1 MEITICK
8 WKRDVASP
16 VLFFIDELSN
26 TWIDRNANG
35 IADPGEDFGY
45 MGEGRNSSM
54 SFLKD
59 EILAGFPEVKVT
71 LFVSVAGDPNITH
84 DDCQVRYSN
93 DVCEDGVAAAFFRRL
108 AGKERFEAAYNGK
121 SCFREGG
128 DRKRRVKGWEKH
140 VGLKETEFRLNRDA
154 AAFRDILGRYPEGV
168 SGFGDANAEK
178 FTNLL
183 AERGFKWRGED
194 LSPKRGKSFDV
205 SCTAEGLYNI
215 PVTLK
220 TGSRHGMLR
229 RLRYLLENKF
239 VISIQEGIAP
249 AGEKGRKGS
258 PDIFADR
265 DSIRRLFECLK
276 DKPVWYCTAG
286 ELTQYC
292 RIRDNIRIS
301 YNGSR
306 FSFNYSQLS
315 AKKIIKP
322 KTGADEIIPANEIT
336 IKLSERLTAIIL
348 PDGTNVSSD
357 ENGSFTVPVLDGQYG
372 VKFIKKS
379 IKNDR

>member
-1 MEITICK
+1 MEDGDNDRRK
-8 WKRDVASP
+8 WKRMWLH
-16 VLFFIDELSN
+16 LFCFLSVSLSN

-154 AAFRDILGRYPEGV
+154 AAFRDILGRYPEGGN
-168 SGFGDANAEK
+168 GFSDVNAEG
-178 FTNLL
+178 FLNLL
-183 AERGFKWRGED
+183 AECGFKWWSGGI
-194 LSPKRGKSFDV
+194 SKKR
-205 SCTAEGLYNI
+205 
-215 PVTLK
+215 
-220 TGSRHGMLR
+220 
-229 RLRYLLENKF
+229 EN
-239 VISIQEGIAP
+239 
-249 AGEKGRKGS
+249 
-258 PDIFADR
+258 
-265 DSIRRLFECLK
+265 LFM
-276 DKPVWYCTAG
+276 
-286 ELTQYC
+286 
-292 RIRDNIRIS
+292 
-301 YNGSR
+301 
-306 FSFNYSQLS
+306 
-315 AKKIIKP
+315 
-322 KTGADEIIPANEIT
+322 
-336 IKLSERLTAIIL
+336 
-348 PDGTNVSSD
+348 
-357 ENGSFTVPVLDGQYG
+357 
-372 VKFIKKS
+372 
-379 IKNDR
+379 